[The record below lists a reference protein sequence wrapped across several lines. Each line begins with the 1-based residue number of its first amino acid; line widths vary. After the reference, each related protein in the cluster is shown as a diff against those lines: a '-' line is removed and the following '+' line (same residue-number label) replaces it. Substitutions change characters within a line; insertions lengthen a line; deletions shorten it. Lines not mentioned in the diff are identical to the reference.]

1 MEEKEKEDN
10 ILIPLNE
17 KKEIGNEMPINIFFV
32 SKEEKDNFSDLKSLF
47 LNSNKKNF
55 VFKGEYN
62 MDSIVNKVCYYL
74 GIETENYEEIDE
86 KEIRNIIIFNI
97 PSNEAI
103 NILQSFV
110 KKIDGNIGND
120 EYPFF
125 IFLKNKNCANDFDIK
140 TLIIDLN
147 KFQEEVI
154 DSSKLDSR
162 NIYIDTE
169 ETILDTIN
177 KIYNYYNGDYI
188 LNFGNDEDEK
198 GEKYYIDKT
207 INILVI
213 GKRGCGKSTLIN
225 RILGEKKAFAHIN
238 AKTPETREYYHRYY
252 PIKLIDSAGFE
263 VSGLDEKKTNEIKDI
278 KKFLEKNNLDY
289 KNIKKRVHFIFYV
302 FRANDKFDD
311 SVIQILKEFQTYN
324 IETIFIIT
332 YSKQGEEKMYKNNF
346 KDQIKK
352 NNIFPKEKINNII
365 NNTFCID
372 SFNIKYSKTIS
383 DIFIY
388 ISGILKEYEE
398 SNNTIIDAIENCKM
412 LIKNKVDDNNIFD
425 NENDLSFL
433 DICNDI
439 PPSPTPMSSDL
450 SVRSLSLSSSR
461 FSVGLNIAKDTE
473 GGKIFKK
480 TINNPK
486 ETIETI
492 KSLIQSNIFLTDFKS
507 ERLSKKK
514 LAKEVVEDFR
524 WPGFWWSSFMIPI
537 LNQYLAKKSKLKML
551 RKISKIYGIEIP
563 KDYDEKYF
571 DSIKEGDGK
580 FKKFMKTIGTWVAG
594 YWNFNDIKKIGNKII
609 EEFDLEYTKKN
620 ILDLYMDM
628 AVKYNESFRLIQN
641 FYTCF
646 NQDYWYDIRLKNNDN
661 LKNN

>member
-1 MEEKEKEDN
+1 M
-10 ILIPLNE
+10 
-17 KKEIGNEMPINIFFV
+17 
-32 SKEEKDNFSDLKSLF
+32 
-47 LNSNKKNF
+47 
-55 VFKGEYN
+55 
-62 MDSIVNKVCYYL
+62 
-74 GIETENYEEIDE
+74 
-86 KEIRNIIIFNI
+86 
-97 PSNEAI
+97 
-103 NILQSFV
+103 
-110 KKIDGNIGND
+110 
-120 EYPFF
+120 
-125 IFLKNKNCANDFDIK
+125 
-140 TLIIDLN
+140 
-147 KFQEEVI
+147 
-154 DSSKLDSR
+154 
-162 NIYIDTE
+162 
-169 ETILDTIN
+169 
-177 KIYNYYNGDYI
+177 
-188 LNFGNDEDEK
+188 
-198 GEKYYIDKT
+198 
-207 INILVI
+207 
-213 GKRGCGKSTLIN
+213 
-225 RILGEKKAFAHIN
+225 
-238 AKTPETREYYHRYY
+238 
-252 PIKLIDSAGFE
+252 
-263 VSGLDEKKTNEIKDI
+263 
-278 KKFLEKNNLDY
+278 
-289 KNIKKRVHFIFYV
+289 
-302 FRANDKFDD
+302 
-311 SVIQILKEFQTYN
+311 IQILKEFQTYN

-398 SNNTIIDAIENCKM
+398 SNNAIIDAIENCKM
-412 LIKNKVDDNNIFD
+412 LIKNKEDDNNIFD

-609 EEFDLEYTKKN
+609 EEFDLEYAKKN

>member
-1 MEEKEKEDN
+1 
-10 ILIPLNE
+10 
-17 KKEIGNEMPINIFFV
+17 
-32 SKEEKDNFSDLKSLF
+32 
-47 LNSNKKNF
+47 
-55 VFKGEYN
+55 

-86 KEIRNIIIFNI
+86 KEIKNIIIFNI
-97 PSNEAI
+97 PSNEVT
-103 NILQSFV
+103 NILESFI

-125 IFLKNKNCANDFDIK
+125 IFLNNKNYANDLDIK
-140 TLIIDLN
+140 KLIFDLN
-147 KFQEEVI
+147 KLQEEVI

-169 ETILDTIN
+169 ETILDTIG

-188 LNFGNDEDEK
+188 INFDDDDDEK
-198 GEKYYIDKT
+198 REKYNIGKT

-225 RILGEKKAFAHIN
+225 RILGEKKAYAHIN
-238 AKTPETREYYHRYY
+238 AKTPETREYYHRFY

-263 VSGLDEKKTNEIKDI
+263 VGGLDEKKTNEIKDI
-278 KKFLEKNNLDY
+278 KKFLEENNLAY

-311 SVIQILKEFQTYN
+311 SVIQILKEFQSYN

-332 YSKQGEEKMYKNNF
+332 YSKQGEEKIYKNNF

-352 NNIFPKEKINNII
+352 NNILSKDKIKNIY
-365 NNTFCID
+365 NNTFCLD

-383 DIFIY
+383 DIFVY
-388 ISGILKEYEE
+388 IKGCLKEYEE
-398 SNNTIIDAIENCKM
+398 SNNIIIDSIENCKN
-412 LIKNKVDDNNIFD
+412 LIKNKEDVNIFD
-425 NENDLSFL
+425 NEKELIFL
-433 DICNDI
+433 DISNDI
-439 PPSPTPMSSDL
+439 PPSSTPLSSE
-450 SVRSLSLSSSR
+450 SFSSSLSSSR
-461 FSVGLNIAKDTE
+461 LSFGLSIAKDTE
-473 GGKIFKK
+473 KGKIFKK
-480 TINNPK
+480 SMNDPK
-486 ETIETI
+486 ETIKMI

-514 LAKEVVEDFR
+514 LANEVVEKFM

-551 RKISKIYGIEIP
+551 RRISEIYDIKIP
-563 KDYDEKYF
+563 KDYDENF
-571 DSIKEGDGK
+571 FNSIKEGDGK

-594 YWNFNDIKKIGNKII
+594 YWNFNDIKETGNKII
-609 EEFDLEYTKKN
+609 EEYDLEYAKKN

-628 AVKYNESFRLIQN
+628 AVEYNKSFKMIEN

-646 NQDYWYDIRLKNNDN
+646 NQDYWYDIRLKN
-661 LKNN
+661 